1 MHSHVTCQMTKS
13 GFISL
18 CCYKETVEHLEH
30 MCFLIFCTRGI
41 LHLISVTSFIA
52 RFYSI
57 CLFEGS
63 LLCQYSYPGLQFK
76 QEISRSLPLLA
87 TLYLKCPMSPG
98 WPIPWVFCLTG
109 QGKGLW
115 WASRSTC
122 MHSCFIISQITHSK
136 VKLSPTEPFSFCER
150 DRNKRYDL
158 TR

>member
-63 LLCQYSYPGLQFK
+63 SLCQYSYPGLQFK

-87 TLYLKCPMSPG
+87 TLYLKCPYV
-98 WPIPWVFCLTG
+98 PWLAHPLGVLSHWTR
-109 QGKGLW
+109 QGLVVGIKEYLH
-115 WASRSTC
+115 ALLLHNSSNNPQQ
-122 MHSCFIISQITHSK
+122 S
-136 VKLSPTEPFSFCER
+136 
-150 DRNKRYDL
+150 
-158 TR
+158 